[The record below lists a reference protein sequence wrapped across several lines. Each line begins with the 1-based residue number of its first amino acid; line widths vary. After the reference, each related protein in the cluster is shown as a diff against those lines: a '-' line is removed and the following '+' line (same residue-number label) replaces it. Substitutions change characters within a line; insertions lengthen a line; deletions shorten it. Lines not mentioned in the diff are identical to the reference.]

1 MNGNA
6 ARIRSFS
13 KAIEEIKA
21 EDPNTSLSLHGL
33 KTLAE
38 NGQIS
43 TVKVGNRTYV
53 EMNQL
58 MDELSGGRV
67 GE

>member
-1 MNGNA
+1 MNSNT
-6 ARIRSFS
+6 ARIRSLY
-13 KAIEEIKA
+13 KAIEEIKT

-58 MDELSGGRV
+58 MDELSSGRV

>member
-1 MNGNA
+1 MNSNA
-6 ARIRSFS
+6 ARIRSFY
-13 KAIEEIKA
+13 KAIEEIKT
-21 EDPNTSLSLHGL
+21 EDPNTSLSVHSL

-43 TVKVGNRTYV
+43 TVKVGKRTYV